1 MEKGVVGGRMNGWEK
16 LITEEGTR
24 TWVLGGCVC
33 LSYVMIRSFT
43 LS

>member
-24 TWVLGGCVC
+24 TWVLGVVCV
-33 LSYVMIRSFT
+33 SVMS
-43 LS
+43 